1 MWFPLALTAMLMLV
15 VRRSTE
21 KTLADKIP
29 ATSMAWLQQFVA
41 LPFILLAFLLPAAV
55 FLNPLELSQQ
65 FYTVLVIYAVLS
77 AVDVILYFKA
87 ISLGDISVVAS
98 TMSLT
103 VVSSLIGAYFIL
115 DQTPSAMGIA
125 GSACILVG
133 AYLATKRPPSA
144 DALNTA
150 ANKLALVLILAVVA
164 LRGVYGPMEVIGINA
179 SNPYYFNLATS
190 LVAVP
195 IIMLVMY
202 LRGRHTGK
210 PAFSKSLLTAVNTHR
225 IGLLIIGVTYTI
237 NLTCTFAAKV
247 MAENAGYIP
256 TVKSAS
262 VLPVMI
268 LGVLLFREKVRKR
281 QWLGLG
287 IILVGLALFSQ
298 A

>member
-55 FLNPLELSQQ
+55 FLNPLGLSQQ
-65 FYTVLVIYAVLS
+65 FYAVLVIYAVLS
-77 AVDVILYFKA
+77 AADVILYFKA
-87 ISLGDISVVAS
+87 ISLGDISVIAS

-103 VVSSLIGAYFIL
+103 VVSSLIGSYFIL
-115 DQTPSAMGIA
+115 SQVPSAMGIA
-125 GSACILVG
+125 GSVCILVG

-150 ANKLALVLILAVVA
+150 ANKLALVLILGVVI
-164 LRGVYGPMEVIGINA
+164 LRGIYGPLEVIGINE

-202 LRGRHTGK
+202 WRGRNTGK
-210 PAFSKSLLTAVNTHR
+210 PAFSKSLLSAVKTHR

-237 NLTCTFAAKV
+237 NLTCTFTAKV

-287 IILVGLALFSQ
+287 IIIVGLALFSR